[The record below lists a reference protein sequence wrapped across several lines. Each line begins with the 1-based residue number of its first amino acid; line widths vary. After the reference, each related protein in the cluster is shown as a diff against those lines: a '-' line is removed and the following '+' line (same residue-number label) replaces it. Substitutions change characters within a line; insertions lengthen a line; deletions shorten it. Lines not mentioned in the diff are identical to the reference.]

1 MNSPETSRT
10 CLNCG
15 TQVDGRYCP
24 RCGQEYGSTRITWRS
39 LYDEAVSIF
48 IGDSIFSEKDA
59 VVRYGILRTLWSIL
73 IRPTTT
79 VREYLAGKQVQ
90 IRPAAHAADARLH
103 DLPAAA
109 ELVSG
114 QTARFILSAEDDDPI
129 LQNISEFLN
138 YYFNNHLELLAML
151 KIPYMA
157 LACKWIFRKCSSL
170 RYMEYFYIGLYLAS
184 LHIILLSAGTILTQV
199 CELPPGQP
207 GREHPVPYR
216 QGHAFRLQHRHP
228 AQPVPHK
235 LGRGVRQVYPLHG
248 DYHRM
253 HRIDAGS
260 DRSRDGDLRRIIL
273 TSGAIKRKHRGT
285 AGAAVR
291 HQPRQKARTR
301 PSRCPTSRHRRRSGR
316 KQAVTGLRGWQ
327 DARRRY
333 AVRNR
338 WSPAPA
344 TPPQAAASA
353 PRAALRAIRGRTPA

>member
-79 VREYLAGKQVQ
+79 VREYLAGKQCKYV
-90 IRPAAHAADARLH
+90 PPLT
-103 DLPAAA
+103 LLM
-109 ELVSG
+109 LVCTICLLLLNWFQVKLLDFSFS
-114 QTARFILSAEDDDPI
+114 TEDDDPI

-199 CELPPGQP
+199 CELPPDSLVANILS
-207 GREHPVPYR
+207 RIAKVTLSVYNIVILR
-216 QGHAFRLQHRHP
+216 NLFR
-228 AQPVPHK
+228 
-235 LGRGVRQVYPLHG
+235 
-248 DYHRM
+248 
-253 HRIDAGS
+253 IS
-260 DRSRDGDLRRIIL
+260 W
-273 TSGAIKRKHRGT
+273 
-285 AGAAVR
+285 AGASVR
-291 HQPRQKARTR
+291 YIL
-301 PSRCPTSRHRRRSGR
+301 CM
-316 KQAVTGLRGWQ
+316 
-327 DARRRY
+327 
-333 AVRNR
+333 
-338 WSPAPA
+338 
-344 TPPQAAASA
+344 
-353 PRAALRAIRGRTPA
+353 AITTACIVSTLVAIVAGMAIFDELF